1 MKTLIK
7 KTMAQTKTTS
17 IQNKLLEKTKQ
28 LTAISKDPHFSESL
42 IEDILNLKAQMCVEA
57 TELYVREKDVIE
69 VLDFDSVCFK
79 ICTTGIL
86 FHAKSGYT
94 TWIEPRCRS
103 LFGEI
108 VEMLKSKKEILALS
122 EEERKKFDAEELDM
136 REQFFN
142 AWVHTLEMPVAASV
156 SPKIL
161 FDTAT
166 AFLKSFREETDRML
180 KQPLHEENVQD
191 LIDNSNVQQAEVLL
205 DGIAEQMKEE

>member
-1 MKTLIK
+1 
-7 KTMAQTKTTS
+7 
-17 IQNKLLEKTKQ
+17 
-28 LTAISKDPHFSESL
+28 
-42 IEDILNLKAQMCVEA
+42 MCVEA

-79 ICTTGIL
+79 VCTTGIL

-94 TWIEPRCRS
+94 TWIEPRCRA

-108 VEMLKSKKEILALS
+108 VEMLKDKKEILALS
-122 EEERKKFDAEELDM
+122 DEERKNSDSEEIDIK
-136 REQFFN
+136 EQFFN
-142 AWVHTLEMPVAASV
+142 AWVHILEMPVAASV

-191 LIDNSNVQQAEVLL
+191 LIDNANAKQAEEIL
-205 DGIAEQMKEE
+205 DGLAEQMKEE

>member
-1 MKTLIK
+1 
-7 KTMAQTKTTS
+7 MAQTQTT
-17 IQNKLLEKTKQ
+17 QLKKKLQEKTKQ
-28 LTAISKDPHFSESL
+28 LTAISKDAHFAESL
-42 IEDILNLKAQMCVEA
+42 IEDILKLKAQMCVEA

-94 TWIEPRCRS
+94 TWIEPRCRA

-108 VEMLKSKKEILALS
+108 VEMLKAKKEILALS
-122 EEERKKFDAEELDM
+122 DEERKNFDAEELDM
-136 REQFFN
+136 REQLFN
-142 AWVHTLEMPVAASV
+142 AWVHTLQMPVAASV

-161 FDTAT
+161 FDTAS

-191 LIDNSNVQQAEVLL
+191 LIDNANVQQAEVLL
-205 DGIAEQMKEE
+205 DGLAEQMKED

>member
-1 MKTLIK
+1 ME
-7 KTMAQTKTTS
+7 QTKTT
-17 IQNKLLEKTKQ
+17 QLQKKLLEKTKQ
-28 LTAISKDPHFSESL
+28 LTAISKDPHFAESL
-42 IEDILNLKAQMCVEA
+42 IEDILKLKAQMCVEA

-79 ICTTGIL
+79 VCTTGIL

-122 EEERKKFDAEELDM
+122 EEERKNFDAEELNM

-142 AWVHTLEMPVAASV
+142 AWVHTLEMPVAASI

-161 FDTAT
+161 FDTAS

-180 KQPLHEENVQD
+180 NQPLNEENAQD
-191 LIDNSNVQQAEVLL
+191 LIDNANAQQAEEIL
-205 DGIAEQMKEE
+205 DGLAEQMKEE

>member
-1 MKTLIK
+1 
-7 KTMAQTKTTS
+7 MAQTKTTPL
-17 IQNKLLEKTKQ
+17 QKKLLEKTKQ
-28 LTAISKDPHFSESL
+28 LVAISKDAHFAEYL
-42 IEDILNLKAQMCVEA
+42 IEDILNLKAQMCIEA

-79 ICTTGIL
+79 VCTTGIL

-94 TWIEPRCRS
+94 TWIEPRCRA

-108 VEMLKSKKEILALS
+108 VEMLKAKKEILALS

-161 FDTAT
+161 FETAT

-191 LIDNSNVQQAEVLL
+191 LIDNSNVQQAEELL

>member
-1 MKTLIK
+1 M
-7 KTMAQTKTTS
+7 
-17 IQNKLLEKTKQ
+17 EKTKQ
-28 LTAISKDPHFSESL
+28 LVAISKDPHFAESL
-42 IEDILNLKAQMCVEA
+42 IEDILSLKAQMCIEA
-57 TELYVREKDVIE
+57 TELYVREKDVVE

-94 TWIEPRCRS
+94 TWIEPRCRA

-108 VEMLKSKKEILALS
+108 VEMLKAKKEILALS
-122 EEERKKFDAEELDM
+122 EEERKNFDAEELDM

-142 AWVHTLEMPVAASV
+142 AWVHILEMPVAASV
-156 SPKIL
+156 SPKVL
-161 FDTAT
+161 FETAT

-180 KQPLHEENVQD
+180 NQPLHEENVQD
-191 LIDNSNVQQAEVLL
+191 LIDNTTVQQAEELL

>member
-1 MKTLIK
+1 
-7 KTMAQTKTTS
+7 MAQTKTTPL
-17 IQNKLLEKTKQ
+17 QKKLLEKTKQ
-28 LTAISKDPHFSESL
+28 LVAISKDAHFAESL

-79 ICTTGIL
+79 ICTTGLL

-94 TWIEPRCRS
+94 TWIEPRCRA

-108 VEMLKSKKEILALS
+108 VEMLKAKKEILALS

>member
-1 MKTLIK
+1 
-7 KTMAQTKTTS
+7 
-17 IQNKLLEKTKQ
+17 
-28 LTAISKDPHFSESL
+28 
-42 IEDILNLKAQMCVEA
+42 MCVEA

-94 TWIEPRCRS
+94 TWIEPSCRA

-108 VEMLKSKKEILALS
+108 VEMLKAEKEILALS
-122 EEERKKFDAEELDM
+122 DEERKNLDSEELEM

-142 AWVHTLEMPVAASV
+142 AWIHTLEMPVAASV

-180 KQPLHEENVQD
+180 KQPLNEESVQD
-191 LIDNSNVQQAEVLL
+191 LKYNDNAQQAEEIL
-205 DGIAEQMKEE
+205 DGLAEQMKDE

>member
-1 MKTLIK
+1 
-7 KTMAQTKTTS
+7 
-17 IQNKLLEKTKQ
+17 
-28 LTAISKDPHFSESL
+28 
-42 IEDILNLKAQMCVEA
+42 MCVEA
-57 TELYVREKDVIE
+57 TELYVREKDVVE

-108 VEMLKSKKEILALS
+108 VEMLKAKKEILALS
-122 EEERKKFDAEELDM
+122 EEERKDKDPDELEM
-136 REQFFN
+136 YEQLFS
-142 AWVHTLEMPVAASV
+142 AWVHVLEMPVAASI

-161 FDTAT
+161 FDTAA
-166 AFLKSFREETDRML
+166 AFLKTFREETDRML
-180 KQPLHEENVQD
+180 NQPLHEENVQD
-191 LIDNSNVQQAEVLL
+191 LIDNANAQQTEEIL

>member
-1 MKTLIK
+1 M
-7 KTMAQTKTTS
+7 
-17 IQNKLLEKTKQ
+17 EKTKQ
-28 LTAISKDPHFSESL
+28 LVAISKDPHFAESL
-42 IEDILNLKAQMCVEA
+42 IEDVLNLKAQMCVEA

-94 TWIEPRCRS
+94 TWIEPRCRA

-108 VEMLKSKKEILALS
+108 VEMLKAKKEILALS
-122 EEERKKFDAEELDM
+122 EEERKNFDAEELDM

-161 FDTAT
+161 FDTAS

-191 LIDNSNVQQAEVLL
+191 LIENSNAQQAEVLL
-205 DGIAEQMKEE
+205 DGLAEQIKED

>member
-1 MKTLIK
+1 
-7 KTMAQTKTTS
+7 MAQTKTTP
-17 IQNKLLEKTKQ
+17 IQKKLLEKTKQ
-28 LTAISKDPHFSESL
+28 LTAISKDPHFAESL
-42 IEDILNLKAQMCVEA
+42 IEEILSLKAQMCVEA

-79 ICTTGIL
+79 VCTTGIL

-94 TWIEPRCRS
+94 TWIEPRCRA

-108 VEMLKSKKEILALS
+108 VEMLKAKKEILALT
-122 EEERKKFDAEELDM
+122 EEERKNFDAEELDM

-191 LIDNSNVQQAEVLL
+191 LIDNANAQQAEELL

>member
-1 MKTLIK
+1 
-7 KTMAQTKTTS
+7 
-17 IQNKLLEKTKQ
+17 
-28 LTAISKDPHFSESL
+28 
-42 IEDILNLKAQMCVEA
+42 MCVEA

-94 TWIEPRCRS
+94 TWIEPRCRA

-180 KQPLHEENVQD
+180 NQPLHEENVQD
-191 LIDNSNVQQAEVLL
+191 LMDNANAQQAEELL
-205 DGIAEQMKEE
+205 DGIAEQVKEE

>member
-1 MKTLIK
+1 M
-7 KTMAQTKTTS
+7 
-17 IQNKLLEKTKQ
+17 EKTKQ
-28 LTAISKDPHFSESL
+28 LVAISKDAHFAESL
-42 IEDILNLKAQMCVEA
+42 IEDILNLKAQMCIEA

-94 TWIEPRCRS
+94 TWIEPRCRA

-108 VEMLKSKKEILALS
+108 VEMLKAKKEILALS
-122 EEERKKFDAEELDM
+122 EEERNNFDAEELDM

-180 KQPLHEENVQD
+180 TQPLHEENVQD
-191 LIDNSNVQQAEVLL
+191 LIDNANAQQAEEIL
-205 DGIAEQMKEE
+205 DGIAEQVKEEE

>member
-1 MKTLIK
+1 
-7 KTMAQTKTTS
+7 
-17 IQNKLLEKTKQ
+17 
-28 LTAISKDPHFSESL
+28 
-42 IEDILNLKAQMCVEA
+42 MCVEA

-79 ICTTGIL
+79 VCTTGIL
-86 FHAKSGYT
+86 FNAKSGYT
-94 TWIEPRCRS
+94 TWIEPRCRA

-108 VEMLKSKKEILALS
+108 VEMLKAKKEILALS
-122 EEERKKFDAEELDM
+122 EEERKNFDAEELDM

-161 FDTAT
+161 FDTAS

-180 KQPLHEENVQD
+180 KQPLHEESVQD
-191 LIDNSNVQQAEVLL
+191 LIDNANVQQAELLL

>member
-1 MKTLIK
+1 
-7 KTMAQTKTTS
+7 MAQTKTTT
-17 IQNKLLEKTKQ
+17 IQKKLLEKTKQ
-28 LTAISKDPHFSESL
+28 LTAISKDPHFAESL
-42 IEDILNLKAQMCVEA
+42 IEDILNLKAQMCIEA
-57 TELYVREKDVIE
+57 TELYVREKDVID

-94 TWIEPRCRS
+94 TWIEPRCRA

-108 VEMLKSKKEILALS
+108 VEMLKAKKEILALS
-122 EEERKKFDAEELDM
+122 DEERKNLDSEELEM
-136 REQFFN
+136 KEQFFN

-161 FDTAT
+161 FDTAS

-180 KQPLHEENVQD
+180 KQPLHEESVQD
-191 LIDNSNVQQAEVLL
+191 LIDNTTVQQAEVLL

>member
-1 MKTLIK
+1 MKTTIK
-7 KTMAQTKTTS
+7 NTMAQTKTTS

-28 LTAISKDPHFSESL
+28 LTAISKDPHFAESL
-42 IEDILNLKAQMCVEA
+42 IEDILKLKAQMCVEA

-94 TWIEPRCRS
+94 TWIEPRCRA

-108 VEMLKSKKEILALS
+108 VEMLKAKKEILALS
-122 EEERKKFDAEELDM
+122 EEERKSLDSEEIEM
-136 REQFFN
+136 KEQFFN

-161 FDTAT
+161 FDTAS

-180 KQPLHEENVQD
+180 NQPLHEENVQD
-191 LIDNSNVQQAEVLL
+191 LIENSNAQQAEELL
-205 DGIAEQMKEE
+205 DGLAEQMKED

>member
-1 MKTLIK
+1 
-7 KTMAQTKTTS
+7 MAQTKTTS

-28 LTAISKDPHFSESL
+28 LTAISKDPHFAESL
-42 IEDILNLKAQMCVEA
+42 IEEILSIKAQMCVEA

-79 ICTTGIL
+79 VCTTGIL

-122 EEERKKFDAEELDM
+122 KEERKNFDAEELNM

-142 AWVHTLEMPVAASV
+142 AWVHTMEMPVAASI

-161 FDTAT
+161 FDTAS

-180 KQPLHEENVQD
+180 NQPLNEENAQD
-191 LIDNSNVQQAEVLL
+191 LIDNANAQQAEEIL
-205 DGIAEQMKEE
+205 DGLAEQMKEE

>member
-1 MKTLIK
+1 ME
-7 KTMAQTKTTS
+7 QTKTTPL
-17 IQNKLLEKTKQ
+17 QKKLLEKTKQ
-28 LTAISKDPHFSESL
+28 LVAISKDAHFAESL
-42 IEDILNLKAQMCVEA
+42 IEDILSLKAQMCIEA
-57 TELYVREKDVIE
+57 TELYVREKDVVE

-94 TWIEPRCRS
+94 TWIEPRCRA

-108 VEMLKSKKEILALS
+108 VEMLKAKKEILALS
-122 EEERKKFDAEELDM
+122 EEERNSLDSEEIEM
-136 REQFFN
+136 KEQFFN

-166 AFLKSFREETDRML
+166 AFLKSFREETDRMIN
-180 KQPLHEENVQD
+180 QPLHEENVQD
-191 LIDNSNVQQAEVLL
+191 LIENSNAQQAEELL
-205 DGIAEQMKEE
+205 DGLAEQMKED

>member
-1 MKTLIK
+1 
-7 KTMAQTKTTS
+7 MAQTKTTP
-17 IQNKLLEKTKQ
+17 IQKKLLEKTKQ
-28 LTAISKDPHFSESL
+28 LVAISKDPHFAESL
-42 IEDILNLKAQMCVEA
+42 IEDILSIKAQMCVEA
-57 TELYVREKDVIE
+57 TELYVREKDVVE

-94 TWIEPRCRS
+94 TWIEPRCRA

-108 VEMLKSKKEILALS
+108 VEMLKAKKEILALS
-122 EEERKKFDAEELDM
+122 DEERKNFDEEELEM
-136 REQFFN
+136 KEQFFN

-166 AFLKSFREETDRML
+166 EFLKSFREETDRML
-180 KQPLHEENVQD
+180 NQPLHEETVQD
-191 LIDNSNVQQAEVLL
+191 LVENANAQQAEEIL
-205 DGIAEQMKEE
+205 DGIAEQVKEEE

>member
-1 MKTLIK
+1 
-7 KTMAQTKTTS
+7 MAQTKTTPL
-17 IQNKLLEKTKQ
+17 QKKLLEKTKQ
-28 LTAISKDPHFSESL
+28 LTAISKDPHFAESL
-42 IEDILNLKAQMCVEA
+42 IEDILSLKAQMCVEA

-79 ICTTGIL
+79 VCTTGIL

-94 TWIEPRCRS
+94 TWIEPRCRA

-108 VEMLKSKKEILALS
+108 VEMLKAKKENLALS
-122 EEERKKFDAEELDM
+122 EEERKNFDAEELDM

-161 FDTAT
+161 FETAT
-166 AFLKSFREETDRML
+166 AFLKSFREETDRMP

-205 DGIAEQMKEE
+205 DGIAEQMKAE

>member
-1 MKTLIK
+1 MS
-7 KTMAQTKTTS
+7 QTKTTS

-28 LTAISKDPHFSESL
+28 LTAISKDPHFAESL

-94 TWIEPRCRS
+94 TWIEPRCRA

-108 VEMLKSKKEILALS
+108 VEMLKAKKEILSLS
-122 EEERKKFDAEELDM
+122 DEERKKLDSEEIEM
-136 REQFFN
+136 KEQFFN
-142 AWVHTLEMPVAASV
+142 AWVHTLEMPVAASI

-180 KQPLHEENVQD
+180 NQPLHEENVQD
-191 LIDNSNVQQAEVLL
+191 LIDNANAQHAEEIL
-205 DGIAEQMKEE
+205 DGIAEQVKEEE

>member
-1 MKTLIK
+1 MKK
-7 KTMAQTKTTS
+7 KLQ
-17 IQNKLLEKTKQ
+17 EKTKQ
-28 LTAISKDPHFSESL
+28 LTAISKDAHFAESL
-42 IEDILNLKAQMCVEA
+42 IEDILSIKAQMCVEA

-69 VLDFDSVCFK
+69 VFDFDSVCFK
-79 ICTTGIL
+79 VCTTGIL

-108 VEMLKSKKEILALS
+108 VEMLKAKKEILALS
-122 EEERKKFDAEELDM
+122 EEERKNFDAEELDM

-142 AWVHTLEMPVAASV
+142 AWVHTLEMPVAASI

-161 FDTAT
+161 FDTAA

-180 KQPLHEENVQD
+180 SQPLHEENAQD
-191 LIDNSNVQQAEVLL
+191 LIDNANAQQTEELL
-205 DGIAEQMKEE
+205 DGLAEQMKDD